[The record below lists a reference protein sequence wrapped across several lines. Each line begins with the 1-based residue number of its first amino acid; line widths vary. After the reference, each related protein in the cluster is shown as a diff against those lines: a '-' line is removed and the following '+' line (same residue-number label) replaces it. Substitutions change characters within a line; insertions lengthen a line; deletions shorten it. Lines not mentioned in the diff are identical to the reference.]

1 MGTIGKVIGVSLK
14 DRGAILPA
22 GHFAN
27 WAFGIVKL
35 VLLFNVLFMVKSHL
49 NGTEI

>member
-1 MGTIGKVIGVSLK
+1 MSLK

-27 WAFGIVKL
+27 WAFWQQNRVIH
-35 VLLFNVLFMVKSHL
+35 F
-49 NGTEI
+49 